1 MLISDRIKGTWKYD
15 ILRSALDDEKTSAKP
30 LAFLPMNENHTE
42 GMIRSRKVSVDQLP
56 VVESQTL

>member
-1 MLISDRIKGTWKYD
+1 MYLGVD

-30 LAFLPMNENHTE
+30 VAFLPMDENHTE
-42 GMIRSRKVSVDQLP
+42 GMIGSRDVSVDQLP